1 MEKITMI
8 GFGSWGIA
16 MACVLAKNGHNVT
29 MWEPN
34 ETLAAMLDKERV
46 NERSLPGIVIPD
58 SVKITA
64 DVDAAVDAKVLIIAL
79 SSKAIPDVMDILAP
93 KLTYGQILASASKG
107 LIESRQ
113 MRITEYLQEIAPMC
127 KIACFSGPSHAEEV
141 SREMPT
147 AVVAASVCEASA
159 QKLQDIFSNENFR
172 VYTSSDIVGVEL
184 GGVLKNVIALA
195 AGICDGLGF
204 GDNTKAG
211 MMTRGMAEIA
221 RLGVA
226 MGANIYTFAGLSGIG
241 DLIVTCTSR
250 HSRNWRGGNL
260 LAQGKNV
267 QEVLAEINMAVE
279 GINTAKT
286 VLALA
291 EKYGVIMPI
300 VEEINKVLYENKDPK
315 TVVKDLMNR
324 GLGAE

>member
-16 MACVLAKNGHNVT
+16 MACVLAKNGHDVT
-29 MWEPN
+29 MYEPN
-34 ETLAAMLDKERV
+34 KELADMLNKERT
-46 NERSLPGIVIPD
+46 NERSLPGIVIPP
-58 SVKITA
+58 SVCITA
-64 DVDAAVDAKVLIIAL
+64 DADVSMQSDVVIVAV
-79 SSKAIPDVMDILAP
+79 SSKQIPDVMSVVAP
-93 KLTYGQILASASKG
+93 KLRKGQILASASKG
-107 LIESRQ
+107 LIEARQ
-113 MRITEYLQEIAPMC
+113 MRITEYLQELAPQC
-127 KIACFSGPSHAEEV
+127 RIACFSGPSHAEEV

-147 AVVAASVCEASA
+147 AVVAASKCEQAA
-159 QKLQDIFSNENFR
+159 QKLQDVFSNENFR
-172 VYTSSDIVGVEL
+172 VYTSNDVIGVEL

-195 AGICDGLGF
+195 AGISDGLGY
-204 GDNTKAG
+204 GDNTKAA

-241 DLIVTCTSR
+241 DLIVTCTSK

-260 LAQGKNV
+260 LAAGKDV
-267 QEVLAEINMAVE
+267 QTVLAEVNMAVE

-291 EKYGVIMPI
+291 HRHNVKMPI
-300 VEEINKVLYENKDPK
+300 VEEINKVLYEGKDPK
-315 TVVKDLMNR
+315 TVVKDLMSR
-324 GLGAE
+324 DLIAE

>member
-1 MEKITMI
+1 MI

-34 ETLAAMLDKERV
+34 EKLAAMLDKERV
-46 NERSLPGIVIPD
+46 NERSLPGIVIP
-58 SVKITA
+58 SSICITA
-64 DVDAAVDAKVLIIAL
+64 DVDLACQSDVVIMAL
-79 SSKAIPDVMDILAP
+79 SSKQVTDVMPIIVP
-93 KLTYGQILASASKG
+93 KLRDGVILASASKG

-113 MRITEYLQEIAPMC
+113 MRITEYLAELAPNC

-141 SREMPT
+141 SRNMPT
-147 AVVAASVCEASA
+147 AVTAASICEQTA
-159 QKLQDIFSNENFR
+159 QKLQDVFSNENFR
-172 VYTSSDIVGVEL
+172 VYTSNDIVGVEL

-195 AGICDGLGF
+195 AGMSDGLGY
-204 GDNTKAG
+204 GDNTKAA

-260 LAQGKNV
+260 LAQGKDV
-267 QEVLAEINMAVE
+267 STVLAEVNMAVE

-291 EKYGVIMPI
+291 EKYNVKMPI
-300 VEEINKVLYENKDPK
+300 VEEINKVLYEGKDPK

-324 GLGAE
+324 DLIAE